1 MLFHYKGVVVMLYFT
16 SVNKIR
22 FCCLALLFG
31 MVLSMVGCAQEYKY
45 ETQPSHKTPFSS
57 NHLTSEGGANREA
70 IGNSASL
77 KSNSGKISQCTREL
91 EALKYFNNIKYNN
104 YKLELGKI
112 KQTSASYL
120 GVANGISEDIN
131 DLVRPKLQYALTN
144 LCYRIKND
152 LSESLIKQ
160 VNIHD

>member
-1 MLFHYKGVVVMLYFT
+1 MIECSHARF
-16 SVNKIR
+16 IR
-22 FCCLALLFG
+22 FYGFSFQLA
-31 MVLSMVGCAQEYKY
+31 MVIFLVTGCAQELPPNEVPALEKNVAVDHVTREHRIHASTYLKNY
-45 ETQPSHKTPFSS
+45 DSS
-57 NHLTSEGGANREA
+57 
-70 IGNSASL
+70 
-77 KSNSGKISQCTREL
+77 KISQCTREL
-91 EALKYFNNIKYNN
+91 EALKSFNNVKYNN

>member
-1 MLFHYKGVVVMLYFT
+1 
-16 SVNKIR
+16 
-22 FCCLALLFG
+22 
-31 MVLSMVGCAQEYKY
+31 MVGCAQEYKY
-45 ETQPSHKTPFSS
+45 ETRASHKTPFSV
-57 NHLTSEGGANREA
+57 NHATSKETVDRKV
-70 IGNSASL
+70 IDNSVSL
-77 KSNSGKISQCTREL
+77 KESGKISQCTREL
-91 EALKYFNNIKYNN
+91 EALKSFNKVKYNN

-120 GVANGISEDIN
+120 GVANGISEDID

-160 VNIHD
+160 VSIHD